1 MSFLDFLFMPLAG
14 LNPVVSILIVSA
26 SVSTLINLC
35 YKFMIDQSKAKAIK
49 ERARELQKEMK
60 ELQKKNDMEGMN
72 KIMSEAMK
80 NNTEQ
85 MRLMLKPMLVSMLVA
100 VLTLPWLS
108 QNYAGISVTIP
119 ASLPFIGNV
128 IPFGWIGWYVLCSI
142 PFILITRK
150 LFGLEM

>member
-1 MSFLDFLFMPLAG
+1 MAMLDFLFTPLTS
-14 LNPVVSILIVSA
+14 LDPVLSILIVSA

-35 YKFMIDQSKAKAIK
+35 YKFMIDQSKARAIK
-49 ERARELQKEMK
+49 ERARELQREMK
-60 ELQKKNDMEGMN
+60 ELQKKNDMESMN

-100 VLTLPWLS
+100 VLTLPWLN
-108 QNYAGISVTIP
+108 QTYAGISVAMP
-119 ASLPFIGNV
+119 ASIPYIGSV
-128 IPFGWIGWYVLCSI
+128 VPFGWIGWYVLCSM
-142 PFILITRK
+142 PCILITRK